1 MPEKRRS
8 GRHSSR
14 FRRRPPVRRANERIL
29 IVCEGEKTEPDY
41 FEALRESLSLH
52 GADVVIPENDVGNN
66 PMSVVECALR
76 EYREEKIDR
85 YDGVFCVF
93 DRDRH
98 TDYTNALDRVA
109 ATKLKG
115 GGTLHA
121 ISSVPCFE
129 FWILLHF
136 IHTTRPFESAEGSH
150 CDSVIR
156 ELKKH
161 LPRFRKEEEI
171 FALVKD
177 RMDDAINNAKKVE
190 HFHETSGTDNPS
202 TRVHILVLRMKAMA
216 EKAREIR

>member
-8 GRHSSR
+8 GRLPSG

-41 FEALRESLSLH
+41 FESLREYLSLH

-98 TDYTNALDRVA
+98 TDYTNALDRIA

-115 GGTLHA
+115 RRMLHA
-121 ISSVPCFE
+121 ITSVPCFE

-136 IHTTRPFESAEGSH
+136 IRTTRPFESAEGSH

-161 LPRFRKEEEI
+161 LPGFQKGKEI
-171 FALVKD
+171 FTLVKD
-177 RMDDAINNAKKVE
+177 RTDDAIDNAKRVE
-190 HFHETSGTDNPS
+190 HFHETSESDNPS
-202 TRVHILVLRMKAMA
+202 TKVHILVLRMKAMA